1 MIAHGKYIGDFS
13 SFYEDSHVQMIIDCM
28 VNRLDNERFYCLD
41 VERTDDRF
49 NDVFLLGV
57 LREGLCKVNSEFP
70 VQGIDEAVVKLGEA
84 EDGSLA
90 QLNGRFIAYPQSGV
104 EERHLGGKKKRNELV
119 HLVDCSD
126 PEYNMFHVEFAD
138 VTIVSESDT
147 LTVLGR
153 DLRVL
158 PAGAHREERQGRWKI
173 LHAHL
178 RGSHTRRNNPALH
191 RRVYA
196 SK

>member
-13 SFYEDSHVQMIIDCM
+13 YFNKESHVQMIIDCM
-28 VNRLDNERFYCLD
+28 VNRLDNELFYCLD

-126 PEYNMFHVEFAD
+126 PGYNTFHVEFAD